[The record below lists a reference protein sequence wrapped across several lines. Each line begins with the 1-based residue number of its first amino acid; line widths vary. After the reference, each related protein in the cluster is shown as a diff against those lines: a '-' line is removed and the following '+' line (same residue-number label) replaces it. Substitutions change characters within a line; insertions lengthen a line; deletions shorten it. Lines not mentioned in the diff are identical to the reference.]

1 MRQGKPKTG
10 AWLSRARLFDIRLL
24 LPAAVLIWIA
34 GPAPG
39 TIAPV
44 AGAPVAWPVLQSAG
58 TLSHARMFRW
68 RDPKG
73 VPQSGAQN
81 ETLSNNWS
89 GYGISGGTYTVV
101 QGTWVVPS
109 VSYQSYSGAPKVE
122 ASSTWI
128 GIGGQDGDSTLIQTG
143 TMQVA
148 VPNGEAEYFAWYEI
162 LPDTEVPI
170 NPKQYPVKPGDT
182 ITAAI
187 RCTAACGSYA
197 LSTWVL
203 TVSNTNRW
211 PKPYSITLQ
220 YASSLTSVEWIVEGP
235 CIDNCSS
242 SEPSFAYLPNYG
254 STTFSAISVNNTNPN
269 LSRSPNG
276 IIMKDPSGK
285 AMSSPS
291 DPVGGNAF
299 TVRFTI

>member
-1 MRQGKPKTG
+1 MRQEKPQAKTS
-10 AWLSRARLFDIRLL
+10 LLRAGLFGIRLL
-24 LPAAVLIWIA
+24 LPAAVLIWLA
-34 GPAPG
+34 GPWPG
-39 TIAPV
+39 TIAPIGGPAV
-44 AGAPVAWPVLQSAG
+44 QPADPWSQ
-58 TLSHARMFRW
+58 ARMFRW
-68 RDPKG
+68 RDAKG
-73 VPQSGAQN
+73 MPQSGPHN

-89 GYGISGGTYTVV
+89 GYGVSGGTYTAV

-109 VSYQSYSGAPKVE
+109 VSYQSYSGSPKVE

-128 GIGGQDGDSTLIQTG
+128 GIGGQESDPTLIQTG

-148 VPNGEAEYFAWYEI
+148 GPTGETQYFAWYEI

-170 NPKQYPVKPGDT
+170 SPKQYPVKAGDT
-182 ITAAI
+182 ITATI
-187 RCTAACGSYA
+187 KCTAACGSYA
-197 LSTWVL
+197 LSTWLITL
-203 TVSNTNRW
+203 TNANRW

-235 CIDNCSS
+235 CINNCSS
-242 SEPSFAYLPNYG
+242 SEPGFAYLPNYG
-254 STTFSAISVNNTNPN
+254 STTFSAISVNNANPN

-291 DPVGGNAF
+291 DPVGGNSF
-299 TVRFTI
+299 TVNFTI